1 MRQWS
6 TWSTIL
12 LGREDRMTPVSPL
25 RAGAG
30 VVRAMAKRMQVDDRR
45 PPSVERW
52 PAYIT
57 MRLA

>member
-1 MRQWS
+1 
-6 TWSTIL
+6 
-12 LGREDRMTPVSPL
+12 MTPVGPL

-30 VVRAMAKRMQVDDRR
+30 VVRAMAKRMQGDDRR

-57 MRLA
+57 MRFA